1 MFYIAASHQ
10 TSQSTSSRTPRRHL
24 SWLRNS
30 MRKTCPIF
38 IPDQIL
44 PKTHEREHQATSTAT
59 ASLDRSLKFTIP
71 IPEDET
77 STHTVGSSVNQLED
91 SERQTNGRARRNNS
105 FVSSN
110 ILTDF
115 LNTTA
120 SLPVP
125 LIIDNVDNMVNTRP
139 RQYGRRS
146 EVSPRV
152 VSITT
157 EISNG
162 ETVS

>member
-1 MFYIAASHQ
+1 
-10 TSQSTSSRTPRRHL
+10 
-24 SWLRNS
+24 

-38 IPDQIL
+38 IPDQVL
-44 PKTHEREHQATSTAT
+44 PKTLDREHQATSTST
-59 ASLDRSLKFTIP
+59 LSLDRRTKFTSP
-71 IPEDET
+71 IPEDLV
-77 STHTVGSSVNQLED
+77 STQSAGSSVEQLEV
-91 SERQTNGRARRNNS
+91 SERQTNGRVRRNNS

-115 LNTTA
+115 LNTAATQP
-120 SLPVP
+120 PVP
-125 LIIDNVDNMVNTRP
+125 LIIDNVENNVNTRP